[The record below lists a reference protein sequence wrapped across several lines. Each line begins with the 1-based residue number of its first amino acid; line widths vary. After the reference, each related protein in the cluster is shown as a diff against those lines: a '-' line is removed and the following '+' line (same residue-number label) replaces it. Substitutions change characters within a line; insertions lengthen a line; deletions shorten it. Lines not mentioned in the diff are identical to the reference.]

1 MLGKHTPKIKI
12 YTSPECP
19 VCRKAKDYFTQKG
32 FNFEEIDVAGD
43 RQAAQ
48 DMVRRSGQM
57 GVPVVLVDETMIVG
71 YNQLKL
77 DVALKLKK

>member
-1 MLGKHTPKIKI
+1 MLGKHTPKVKI

-32 FNFEEIDVAGD
+32 INFEEIDVAAD
-43 RQAAQ
+43 REAAQ

-57 GVPVVLVDETMIVG
+57 GVPVIAVDDTLIVG
-71 YNQLKL
+71 YNALKL
-77 DVALKLKK
+77 DVALKRKS